1 MRSDRNIKR
10 SAANSTKNR
19 RTGSYIPPAQQRPAQ
34 PGASSRS
41 AHYDWSVKT
50 TGEVFSNGSSI
61 ELLRESKSEGLTLL
75 FSDGEKRR
83 IAPRVEIGDRA
94 FVPPEL
100 SPAMSQR

>member
-1 MRSDRNIKR
+1 MPVNRRDSDFLPKRRPEAKAMRSDRNIKR

-61 ELLRESKSEGLTLL
+61 ELLRES
-75 FSDGEKRR
+75 
-83 IAPRVEIGDRA
+83 
-94 FVPPEL
+94 
-100 SPAMSQR
+100 SQRA